1 MTTQLPNEER
11 KFVEEVG
18 IVFEQ
23 TGLPRMAGRIFGRL
37 MICDPPYQSPSQLV
51 DALIA
56 SRGSIST
63 MTRLLV
69 QLGIIERFC
78 LPGER
83 QTYLQISV
91 NAWKHLTGHGLAD
104 EITLFRELADH
115 GLEILADKKHVTR
128 RWLEEMRDIYAFLE
142 KEFPALWRRWEQE
155 QKAKTGQYQ

>member
-1 MTTQLPNEER
+1 MTAQLLDEEK

-23 TGLPRMAGRIFGRL
+23 TGLPRMAGRIFGHL

-63 MTRLLV
+63 MTRLLS
-69 QLGIIERFC
+69 QLGVIERFC

-83 QTYLQISV
+83 QTYFQISS

-104 EITLFRELADH
+104 EIRLFRQLADH
-115 GLEILADKKHVTR
+115 GLEIMANKKHTSR
-128 RWLEEMRDIYAFLE
+128 KWLEEMRDIYAFLE
-142 KEFPALWRRWEQE
+142 KEFPVLWQRWEQE
-155 QKAKTGQYQ
+155 QKAKTGQH

>member
-1 MTTQLPNEER
+1 MTAQLPDEEK

-37 MICDPPYQSPSQLV
+37 MLCDPPYQSPSQLV
-51 DALIA
+51 AALIA

-69 QLGIIERFC
+69 QLGVIERFC

-83 QTYLQISV
+83 QTYFQISA

-104 EITLFRELADH
+104 EIRLFRQLADH
-115 GLEILADKKHVTR
+115 GLAILADKKPVSR

-142 KEFPALWRRWEQE
+142 KELPALWQRWEQE
-155 QKAKTGQYQ
+155 QKDKIG

>member
-1 MTTQLPNEER
+1 MIVQLPDEEK

-37 MICDPPYQSPSQLV
+37 MICDPPYQSPSELV
-51 DALIA
+51 EALIA

-63 MTRLLV
+63 MTRFLS

-83 QTYLQISV
+83 QTYFQINP
-91 NAWKHLTGHGLAD
+91 NAWKHLTGHGLID
-104 EITLFRELADH
+104 EIKLFRQLADH
-115 GLEILADKKHVTR
+115 GLEILADKTHVTR
-128 RWLEEMRDIYAFLE
+128 RWLEEMRDIYTFLE
-142 KEFPALWRRWEQE
+142 KEFPALLQRWEQTP
-155 QKAKTGQYQ
+155 KAKAGRGK

>member
-1 MTTQLPNEER
+1 MAKSLSNEER
-11 KFVEEVG
+11 TFVEEVG

-37 MICDPPYQSPSQLV
+37 MICDPPYQSPSQLAA
-51 DALIA
+51 ALIA

-63 MTRLLV
+63 MTRLLT

-83 QTYLQISV
+83 QTYFQLSA
-91 NAWKHLTGHGLAD
+91 NALRHLTGHGLAD
-104 EITLFRELADH
+104 EIRLFRQLADH
-115 GLEILADKKHVTR
+115 GLEILADKRHVTR

-142 KEFPALWRRWEQE
+142 REFPVLWQRWEQE
-155 QKAKTGQYQ
+155 QKAKTGQ